1 MSTLKV
7 DTITDSSSGLTTTIN
22 GVTPSTHTVKGRNL
36 VINGAMTVAQ
46 RGTSATGVTAPD
58 YYTVDRFAYN
68 HSGADQLAFTMSQAS
83 DAPDGFTKSLKMETT
98 TAETTV
104 DSTEYYMVR
113 YKVEA
118 QDLQHLKHG
127 TSEAKQLTLSFW
139 AKSSIAATY
148 ALYLYKPNIGRIIGS
163 TYTINSVNTWEY
175 KTITFAG
182 DTGGGI
188 NDGNI
193 EGLHLTFVLGA
204 GSDMIT
210 TDNTSWSAYST
221 GNLAYGH
228 TANSVVT
235 TVGAT
240 WQITGVQL
248 ELGSV
253 DTEFDYRS
261 YGEELQL
268 CQRYYEKF
276 GQGWWSR
283 FESGSGLVVN
293 GQFKVEKRTAP
304 TIGLPTGGTIRLYE
318 WGVGDRDAT
327 PTLTSTS
334 MNANG
339 GHFKLSGFSGGSTG
353 EIWGVGGTNTDFST
367 HPFEAKAEL

>member
-22 GVTPSTHTVKGRNL
+22 GFTPQTSNMVGRNL
-36 VINGAMTVAQ
+36 IINGSFQVWQ
-46 RGTSATGVTAPD
+46 RGTDTGSIQSNQ
-58 YYTVDRFAYN
+58 YYGAADRFRT
-68 HSGADQLAFTMSQAS
+68 HGSGGTYQATRQEIASGSES
-83 DAPDGFTKSLKMETT
+83 DIGGLRYFHRYAASVGDNYAGVFYSVEDVRSIPSGET
-98 TAETTV
+98 V
-104 DSTEYYMVR
+104 
-113 YKVEA
+113 
-118 QDLQHLKHG
+118 
-127 TSEAKQLTLSFW
+127 TLSFY
-139 AKSSIAATY
+139 AKGTNPGGGNMDLAVAQNFGSGGSAEANVFNQPFTLTSSWQRFTKTFTMPS
-148 ALYLYKPNIGRIIGS
+148 LSG
-163 TYTINSVNTWEY
+163 
-175 KTITFAG
+175 KTIVDADSNIQIYFQQPVG
-182 DTGGGI
+182 DTST
-188 NDGNI
+188 NAW
-193 EGLHLTFVLGA
+193 TFDL
-204 GSDMIT
+204 
-210 TDNTSWSAYST
+210 
-221 GNLAYGH
+221 
-228 TANSVVT
+228 
-235 TVGAT
+235 
-240 WQITGVQL
+240 TGVQL
-248 ELGSV
+248 EFGSAA
-253 DTEFDYRS
+253 TPFEHRS
-261 YGEELQL
+261 YAQELLL

-276 GQGWWSR
+276 GQGWWAR